1 MITKEFSKWLYP
13 HLYTFIEEDLSDVL
27 GMMSEHSNEIEFIR
41 QCLRKIDI
49 DASHPICFAMWRKY
63 SLQSSAGW
71 LNCEN
76 ESEVLTEA
84 KRILKPT
91 A

>member
-1 MITKEFSKWLYP
+1 MVTKDFSKRLYP
-13 HLYTFIEEDLSDVL
+13 DLYSFIEEDLSDVL
-27 GMMSEHSNEIEFIR
+27 GMMGDHSNDIEFIR
-41 QCLRKIDI
+41 QCLLKIGI

-71 LNCEN
+71 LNCSN

-84 KRILKPT
+84 KRVMKHT